1 MDTNFYQQLIENAPF
16 GFVHYKAIRDVSGL
30 IIDYVF
36 IEGNKVFESFTGRL
50 SAESVGESVPNI
62 LMLWDLGG
70 DWLDSF
76 QKISLISSGEISN
89 LSFFIKSLNRWY
101 SVQAASP
108 SPDHYTVIFTD
119 ISQSK
124 KTETAL
130 AATNKRV
137 EKQRAATAKLLL
149 FSPPADLGELSIEEY
164 RASFI
169 AQLLADTIGTQR
181 ASLWLFD
188 EGLNEAHCIALYDS
202 STNSSSKGAVIYRKD
217 FPDYFEA
224 ICTQT
229 LIDASDAQTDPR
241 TNEFTE
247 AYLKPLN
254 IGAMLDAA
262 ILVEG
267 KIVGLICIEHIGG
280 VRIWQVDEEAFA
292 STIAAIYA
300 QMAVAEKQKQ
310 AEEALLQSQL
320 ELQALA
326 QQQEADRALQLQQ
339 GQLLLEISTPITQ
352 LWKNIL
358 LLPLVGGMSQQRSQK
373 ILSTVLSQISA
384 TQAKVFIL
392 DISGVSLVD
401 TAIANSFIKL
411 AKATQ
416 LMGCTCII
424 SGVSPAV
431 AQTIVELG
439 IFTNELQ
446 TTSQMQDALVEAL
459 RITGLFIANKNKN

>member
-1 MDTNFYQQLIENAPF
+1 METNFYKQIIENAPF
-16 GFVHYKAIRDVSGL
+16 GFVHYKAVRDTAGL
-30 IIDYVF
+30 ITDYVF

-50 SAESVGESVPNI
+50 SADSVGESIPNI
-62 LMLWDLGG
+62 LMAWDLGG
-70 DWLDSF
+70 DWIDSF
-76 QKISLISSGEISN
+76 QKIGLISSGEISN

-101 SVQAASP
+101 SVQASTL

-124 KTETAL
+124 KNEAAL
-130 AATNKRV
+130 YKANKRV
-137 EKQRAATAKLLL
+137 EKQRAATAQLLL
-149 FSPPADLGELSIEEY
+149 FNPAADLGELTIEEY

-169 AQLLADTIGTQR
+169 APLLADALSSKR

-188 EGLNEAHCIALYDS
+188 EALTEATCVALYDA
-202 STNSSSKGAVIYRKD
+202 STNSSSKGTVIYRKD
-217 FPDYFEA
+217 FPNYFEA
-224 ICTQT
+224 ICTDT
-229 LIDASDAQTDPR
+229 RINASNAQTDSR
-241 TNEFTE
+241 TSEFAE
-247 AYLKPLN
+247 IYLKPLN

-267 KIVGLICIEHIGG
+267 KVIGLICVEHIGG
-280 VRIWQVDEEAFA
+280 VREWNVDEEAFI
-292 STIAAIYA
+292 STAATIYA
-300 QMAVAEKQKQ
+300 QMSITKKQRE

-320 ELQALA
+320 TLQTLA

-339 GQLLLEISTPITQ
+339 GQLLLDISTPITQ

-373 ILSTVLSQISA
+373 ILSTVLKQISK

-401 TAIANSFIKL
+401 TAVANSFIKL

-416 LMGCTCII
+416 LMGCACIV

-439 IFTNELQ
+439 IMTNDLQ
-446 TTSQMQDALVEAL
+446 TTSQMQDALVVAL
-459 RITGLFIANKNKN
+459 RLTGMYVANQN